1 MMMLRTIA
9 LSFVLAAG
17 VSACGDDDDDNKDT
31 NDTTEVSDGEITPDA
46 TEVTPDATEP
56 DGTTPDAT
64 ETTPDATEVTPDV
77 TETTDGEVIE
87 PPPTF
92 ATFVIDMV
100 QSQSNTTDPV
110 PFADFSTLDEDD
122 SEDAFSTV
130 TFP

>member
-17 VSACGDDDDDNKDT
+17 VSACGDDDDKPTDT
-31 NDTTEVSDGEITPDA
+31 RDATEASDGEVTPDG
-46 TEVTPDATEP
+46 TLPDATEP
-56 DGTTPDAT
+56 DGTEPDATMPDAT
-64 ETTPDATEVTPDV
+64 ETTPDV
-77 TETTDGEVIE
+77 TETSDGETVE
-87 PPPTF
+87 PMSTF
-92 ATFVIDMV
+92 AEFVIDMV
-100 QSQSNTTDPV
+100 QSQSNTTEPV